1 MKAVI
6 VLGIDVVYGIV
17 YPFFL
22 QSTCIRWR
30 NRREKKKNSVEHAC
44 KCDAIKEKNPR
55 WILKKNEE
63 RIIS

>member
-22 QSTCIRWR
+22 TKHVYKM
-30 NRREKKKNSVEHAC
+30 KK
-44 KCDAIKEKNPR
+44 
-55 WILKKNEE
+55 
-63 RIIS
+63 